1 MKIDEKGRYDLDS
14 LEPGQGVA
22 RFWDGH
28 EEPLEYWKH
37 VYDRMIF
44 YTPSGEYMYNTKD
57 RTFYRLVWQIV
68 EMPFVGTYNDKYE
81 ERAINVNNEI
91 ISIWYKEKEND

>member
-37 VYDRMIF
+37 VY
-44 YTPSGEYMYNTKD
+44 
-57 RTFYRLVWQIV
+57 
-68 EMPFVGTYNDKYE
+68 FVGTYNDKYE
-81 ERAINVNNEI
+81 ERAISINNEI
-91 ISIWYKEKEND
+91 ISILYKEKEND

>member
-1 MKIDEKGRYDLDS
+1 
-14 LEPGQGVA
+14 
-22 RFWDGH
+22 
-28 EEPLEYWKH
+28 
-37 VYDRMIF
+37 
-44 YTPSGEYMYNTKD
+44 MYNTKD

-68 EMPFVGTYNDKYE
+68 EMSFVGIYNDKYE